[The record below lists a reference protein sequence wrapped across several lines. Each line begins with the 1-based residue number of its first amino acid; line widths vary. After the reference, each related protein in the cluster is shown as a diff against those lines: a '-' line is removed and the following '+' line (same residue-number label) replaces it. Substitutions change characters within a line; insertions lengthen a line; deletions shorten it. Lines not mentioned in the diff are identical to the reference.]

1 MWWKSIA
8 FRWGRSIA
16 RWFDT
21 GAFAAPAPNT
31 FGNESRTDPCVD
43 APGLVNIDLL
53 LAKQFRFT
61 EKLRLNVRGELFN
74 LLNHFN
80 PGQPN
85 STVGNPAIGRI
96 TSAQNGPRVAQISLR
111 LMF

>member
-1 MWWKSIA
+1 VVEIDSLQMGSFHRKVVRHRCI
-8 FRWGRSIA
+8 R
-16 RWFDT
+16 
-21 GAFAAPAPNT
+21 GAAPNT
-31 FGNESRTDPCVD
+31 FGNESRTDPRVD

-74 LLNHFN
+74 SLNHFN